1 MASKIQRLVS
11 QARATFS
18 KRGTEPA
25 FSEEMKQLNEIVS
38 DSYDAPALVQ
48 RE

>member
-18 KRGTEPA
+18 KRGVEAA
-25 FSEEMKQLNEIVS
+25 FSEEMNRLKDVVS
-38 DSYDAPALVQ
+38 AARSVV
-48 RE
+48 